1 MYEYNLQLKKTKQNK
16 NWCLLFVSQEITDMD
31 RDKEAMWLISLRHTF
46 DFTPET
52 FALAISIMDRV
63 STLVKV
69 SVWKAFVK

>member
-1 MYEYNLQLKKTKQNK
+1 
-16 NWCLLFVSQEITDMD
+16 MD